1 MTMHRKFIVLIIG
14 AALTVS
20 SLAATPVQ
28 AQNRGETAA
37 IIAGVAALAIVGA
50 AISDDR
56 NRDRDRR
63 NDYATRGHGYKQPY
77 YAPKRHH
84 KHGYNPGH
92 NRHHYS
98 QNRYYEPQ
106 RGYGRPN
113 QGRPV
118 YQRGYGNHLPYHR
131 DDHRN

>member
-1 MTMHRKFIVLIIG
+1 MTMHRKFIALIIG

-20 SLAATPVQ
+20 SLTAAPAQ

-50 AISDDR
+50 AIADDR

-63 NDYATRGHGYKQPY
+63 NDYATRGHGYQQHY
-77 YAPKRHH
+77 YTPKRHH
-84 KHGYNPGH
+84 KQVYKPNHH
-92 NRHHYS
+92 RHHYNQHRS
-98 QNRYYEPQ
+98 YEPQ
-106 RGYGRPN
+106 RGYGRQH

-118 YQRGYGNHLPYHR
+118 YQRGFGNHVPYHR
-131 DDHRN
+131 DNHRN

>member
-1 MTMHRKFIVLIIG
+1 MTMHRKFIALIIG

-20 SLAATPVQ
+20 SLAAAPVQ

-63 NDYATRGHGYKQPY
+63 HDYVSRGHGYKQPH

-92 NRHHYS
+92 YRHHYS

-106 RGYGRPN
+106 RDYGRSY
-113 QGRPV
+113 QGRPA
-118 YQRGYGNHLPYHR
+118 YQRSTGNHVPYHR

>member
-1 MTMHRKFIVLIIG
+1 MTMHRKFIALIIG
-14 AALTVS
+14 AALTVT
-20 SLAATPVQ
+20 SLTAAPVQ

-56 NRDRDRR
+56 NRDRRK
-63 NDYATRGHGYKQPY
+63 DYVTRGHGYQQPY

-84 KHGYNPGH
+84 KQVYNHSPK
-92 NRHHYS
+92 RHHYN
-98 QNRYYEPQ
+98 QQRYYQPQ
-106 RGYGRPN
+106 RGYGRPH

-118 YQRGYGNHLPYHR
+118 YQRGYGNHVPYHR
-131 DDHRN
+131 DNHRN